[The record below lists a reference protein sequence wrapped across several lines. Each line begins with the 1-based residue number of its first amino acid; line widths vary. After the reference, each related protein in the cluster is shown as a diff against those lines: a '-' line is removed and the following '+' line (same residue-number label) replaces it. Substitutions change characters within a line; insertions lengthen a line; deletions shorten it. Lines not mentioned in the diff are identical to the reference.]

1 MSTHTHDGGSVPNA
15 VRICPECGSPIPTA
29 QPAAG
34 IATPTNTSSAT
45 DTTPTLTET
54 ATVVT
59 QDSQGDTEEGGVQD
73 VTTGD
78 VISSVDEGVAR
89 EVESPTDRA
98 DSRGTS
104 FFVPDDSKSIDK
116 GANESLGEGQEDE
129 GPPLSEAVTQE
140 TRFNPTHEVAF
151 SQSQEDDYQAQLNP
165 QSQGPHPRGQDA
177 QQGPY
182 ATYAQPQGQ
191 DAQQGPYATYAQP
204 QGQDARQGPYATYAQ
219 PQGQTYDQPGASTTQ
234 AYPQQP
240 TSYTQVQVFT
250 QPPYS
255 TRPVS
260 RKSRVAAGLLAIFCG
275 ILGFHKFYLGYIS
288 AGIIMFLLTFF
299 LWWTIVVPLAMFLVS
314 IIEGVMYLTKSDE
327 EFQRIYV
334 QSQKDWF

>member
-1 MSTHTHDGGSVPNA
+1 
-15 VRICPECGSPIPTA
+15 
-29 QPAAG
+29 
-34 IATPTNTSSAT
+34 
-45 DTTPTLTET
+45 
-54 ATVVT
+54 VVT

-129 GPPLSEAVTQE
+129 GPPLSEVVTQE

-177 QQGPY
+177 Q
-182 ATYAQPQGQ
+182 
-191 DAQQGPYATYAQP
+191 
-204 QGQDARQGPYATYAQ
+204 QGPYATYAQ

>member
-34 IATPTNTSSAT
+34 IATSTNTSSAT

-191 DAQQGPYATYAQP
+191 DA
-204 QGQDARQGPYATYAQ
+204 RQGPYATYAQ

>member
-34 IATPTNTSSAT
+34 IATSTNTSSAT

-191 DAQQGPYATYAQP
+191 DA
-204 QGQDARQGPYATYAQ
+204 RQGPYATYAQ
-219 PQGQTYDQPGASTTQ
+219 SQGQTYDQPGASTTQ

-299 LWWTIVVPLAMFLVS
+299 LWWTIVVPLAMLLVS

>member
-1 MSTHTHDGGSVPNA
+1 M
-15 VRICPECGSPIPTA
+15 
-29 QPAAG
+29 PA
-34 IATPTNTSSAT
+34 
-45 DTTPTLTET
+45 LTET

-177 QQGPY
+177 R
-182 ATYAQPQGQ
+182 
-191 DAQQGPYATYAQP
+191 QGPYATYAQP

-250 QPPYS
+250 QPPYP

>member
-1 MSTHTHDGGSVPNA
+1 MSAHTHDGGSVPNA

-191 DAQQGPYATYAQP
+191 DA
-204 QGQDARQGPYATYAQ
+204 RQGPYATYAQ

>member
-34 IATPTNTSSAT
+34 IATSTNTSFAT

-165 QSQGPHPRGQDA
+165 QSQGPHPR
-177 QQGPY
+177 
-182 ATYAQPQGQ
+182 
-191 DAQQGPYATYAQP
+191 
-204 QGQDARQGPYATYAQ
+204 GQDARQGPYATYAQ

>member
-34 IATPTNTSSAT
+34 IATPTNTSSAI
-45 DTTPTLTET
+45 DTTPALTET

-165 QSQGPHPRGQDA
+165 QSQGPHPR
-177 QQGPY
+177 
-182 ATYAQPQGQ
+182 
-191 DAQQGPYATYAQP
+191 
-204 QGQDARQGPYATYAQ
+204 GQDARQGPYATYAQ

>member
-34 IATPTNTSSAT
+34 IATSTNTSSAT

-177 QQGPY
+177 R
-182 ATYAQPQGQ
+182 
-191 DAQQGPYATYAQP
+191 QGPYATYAQP

>member
-15 VRICPECGSPIPTA
+15 VRICPECGSSIPTA

-129 GPPLSEAVTQE
+129 GPLLSEAVTQE

-191 DAQQGPYATYAQP
+191 DAQ
-204 QGQDARQGPYATYAQ
+204 QGPYATYAQ

>member
-45 DTTPTLTET
+45 DTTPALTET

-59 QDSQGDTEEGGVQD
+59 QDPQGDTEEGGVQD

-116 GANESLGEGQEDE
+116 GTNESLGEGQEDE
-129 GPPLSEAVTQE
+129 GPPPSKAVTQE
-140 TRFNPTHEVAF
+140 TRFSTTHEVAF
-151 SQSQEDDYQAQLNP
+151 SQSQEDDYQVQPNP

-177 QQGPY
+177 Q
-182 ATYAQPQGQ
+182 
-191 DAQQGPYATYAQP
+191 
-204 QGQDARQGPYATYAQ
+204 QGPYATYAQ

-250 QPPYS
+250 QPPYP

-275 ILGFHKFYLGYIS
+275 MLGFHKFYLGYIS

>member
-15 VRICPECGSPIPTA
+15 VQICPECGSSIPTA

-129 GPPLSEAVTQE
+129 GH
-140 TRFNPTHEVAF
+140 R
-151 SQSQEDDYQAQLNP
+151 SQRRLL
-165 QSQGPHPRGQDA
+165 RK
-177 QQGPY
+177 
-182 ATYAQPQGQ
+182 
-191 DAQQGPYATYAQP
+191 
-204 QGQDARQGPYATYAQ
+204 R
-219 PQGQTYDQPGASTTQ
+219 
-234 AYPQQP
+234 
-240 TSYTQVQVFT
+240 V
-250 QPPYS
+250 S
-255 TRPVS
+255 TRHMRWPFPNPRRMTTRHS
-260 RKSRVAAGLLAIFCG
+260 
-275 ILGFHKFYLGYIS
+275 
-288 AGIIMFLLTFF
+288 
-299 LWWTIVVPLAMFLVS
+299 
-314 IIEGVMYLTKSDE
+314 
-327 EFQRIYV
+327 
-334 QSQKDWF
+334 